1 MFKFDEQCNPRQI
14 SLTGVRAIVILAML
28 SIKPCTFEE
37 LKDFLIQ
44 SNIVSREYSID
55 TIRIDLNTLKYIG
68 CEISKATKR
77 TNNSYILLSN
87 PFQLSVSEEEA
98 QILSKIYKGIYKNLS
113 IDRLLEYDDLFEK
126 ISNMISDRNIKEYLR
141 GISILKGLDKDLIK
155 ELLVDSRKHTR
166 LTISYLAGN
175 TKESKYD
182 ITVEKLGF
190 RSDKL
195 YIYCYNHSI
204 GKRTFLNFSR
214 LKKVLVRQL
223 RSDDIDANDT
233 VIKFSLKN
241 YKDYSLEDSE
251 EIVSTSSDTATVR
264 GAYYT
269 DFIALQ
275 RMLSFGPDCV
285 ILSPEGMKET
295 LVEKLRSMR
304 EQYD

>member
-44 SNIVSREYSID
+44 SNIVNREYSID

-68 CEISKATKR
+68 CDISKATKK
-77 TNNSYILLSN
+77 TNNSYILRSN
-87 PFQLSVSEEEA
+87 PFQLSISEDEA

-126 ISNMISDRNIKEYLR
+126 ITTLISDENIKEYLR
-141 GISILKGLDKDLIK
+141 GISILKGLDKKLIQ
-155 ELLVDSRKHTR
+155 ELLADARKHTR

-175 TKESKYD
+175 TKDIEYD
-182 ITVEKLGF
+182 ITIEKLGF

-223 RSDDIDANDT
+223 RSDDIDTNDT
-233 VIKFSLKN
+233 IVEFNLNN
-241 YKDYSLEDSE
+241 YKDYVLETNE
-251 EIVSTSSDTATVR
+251 EIVNTNGDMATVR

-275 RMLSFGPDCV
+275 RVLSFGPDCV
-285 ILSPEGMKET
+285 VLSPEGIKTT
-295 LVEKLRSMR
+295 LIEKLQSMR